1 VIEITLC
8 SPVLVSY
15 LYKCL
20 ASMWQLAD
28 EAIKLFDATIAD
40 MGLTINYF
48 LMVKILFHSFLN
60 ILRPCIHPYRT
71 LLSFLSFL

>member
-15 LYKCL
+15 PYKFL
-20 ASMWQLAD
+20 ASMWQLAY

-40 MGLTINYF
+40 MEVSINYF
-48 LMVKILFHSFLN
+48 PNGQDPVASISN
-60 ILRPCIHPYRT
+60 YIETLRIS
-71 LLSFLSFL
+71 L